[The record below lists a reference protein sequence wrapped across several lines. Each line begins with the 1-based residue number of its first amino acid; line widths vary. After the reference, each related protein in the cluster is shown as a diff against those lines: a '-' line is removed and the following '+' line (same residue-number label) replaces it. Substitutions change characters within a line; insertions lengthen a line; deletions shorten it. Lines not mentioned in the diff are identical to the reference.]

1 MKYNVDTVRES
12 GWYNKKEWLA
22 VRDYVRQRD
31 KMTCVRCGV
40 FGAKKYEVDHIIEL
54 TWENLDDWKIALNPD
69 NLQLL
74 CKSCHNKKTGEH
86 KRGKGVSLW

>member
-1 MKYNVDTVRES
+1 
-12 GWYNKKEWLA
+12 A
-22 VRDYVRQRD
+22 
-31 KMTCVRCGV
+31 

-74 CKSCHNKKTGEH
+74 CKSCHNKKTGEY

>member
-31 KMTCVRCGV
+31 KMTCVRCGA
-40 FGAKKYEVDHIIEL
+40 FGAKKYEVDHIVEL

-74 CKSCHNKKTGEH
+74 CKSCHNKKT
-86 KRGKGVSLW
+86 